1 MSDSSD
7 SFVVAALTV
16 SLVLILTL
24 ITVIVTLSLWLLKL
38 RRRLYKESQVNSDVV
53 PSQNDKGQHDE
64 ICGDVFKYEV
74 GVVILPSKV
83 QKVQRCVKPP
93 SDDFTICS
101 TPTDYVR
108 QLRKTDD

>member
-1 MSDSSD
+1 MSDSSH
-7 SFVVAALTV
+7 SVVVATLIV

-64 ICGDVFKYEV
+64 ICGDVYEV

-83 QKVQRCVKPP
+83 QKVQKCVEPP

-101 TPTDYVR
+101 TPSKV
-108 QLRKTDD
+108 

>member
-1 MSDSSD
+1 MSDSSH
-7 SFVVAALTV
+7 SVVVAALIV

-64 ICGDVFKYEV
+64 ICGDVFKFEV

-83 QKVQRCVKPP
+83 QKVQRCVEPP

-101 TPTDYVR
+101 TPSKV
-108 QLRKTDD
+108 

>member
-1 MSDSSD
+1 MSDSSH
-7 SFVVAALTV
+7 SVVVAALTV

-24 ITVIVTLSLWLLKL
+24 ITVIVTLSFWLLKL

-53 PSQNDKGQHDE
+53 PSQNKGQHDE
-64 ICGDVFKYEV
+64 ICGDVVKYEV

-83 QKVQRCVKPP
+83 QKVQRCVEPP

-101 TPTDYVR
+101 TPSKV
-108 QLRKTDD
+108 